1 MLSAVLNE
9 GNGELMEYWKLM
21 KKLRYRNLYRNSYAK
36 DIWRLAQ
43 GMLGLVEGTNTMF
56 FIEKKDISIDRWRDV
71 TYERVVVDYLSEK
84 IHPYC
89 TQLTVGGDRVN
100 YPGYFGTPTVGLTTV
115 NLLLNRIVST
125 LNAKF
130 MTINIKDFYLDTPMA
145 STCTSN

>member
-56 FIEKKDISIDRWRDV
+56 FIEKKYIPVNRCRDI
-71 TYERVVVDYLSEK
+71 TYGRVVVEYRPEK
-84 IHPYC
+84 RDPYR
-89 TQLTVGGDRVN
+89 T
-100 YPGYFGTPTVGLTTV
+100 
-115 NLLLNRIVST
+115 
-125 LNAKF
+125 
-130 MTINIKDFYLDTPMA
+130 
-145 STCTSN
+145 